1 MVGDSKSGER
11 KRGFLRLDDDAQ
23 IEKPERWG
31 MPDYT
36 PQTHKTAKKTAMN
49 YDPSWMPIAEPA
61 AEEAPLELTE
71 EQIELIKQGAYQD
84 GLHQGQE
91 AGFKQGYEK
100 GKEQGLQEGHQEGL
114 EAGKIEGVAAGQ
126 EFIQQQVQTFVGLA
140 NQFAQPLE
148 LMNAQVEKQL
158 VDMVLTL
165 VKEVVHV
172 EVQTNPQV
180 ILDTIKQSVESLP
193 VSGHAITLK
202 LHPDDVEIIRSSYGE
217 QELDF
222 RNWTLMPEP
231 ALNRGDVQIE
241 AGESSVHYRMEER
254 IRSVIQSF
262 CGVNRHQGG
271 E

>member
-1 MVGDSKSGER
+1 MSLER
-11 KRGFLRLDDDAQ
+11 KRGFLRLDNDEQ
-23 IEKPERWG
+23 VEKPERWG

-36 PQTHKTAKKTAMN
+36 SQTHKQAKETAMN
-49 YDPSWMPIAEPA
+49 YDPSWMPIAEPV
-61 AEEAPLELTE
+61 AEEVPKELTE
-71 EQIELIKQGAYQD
+71 EEIELIKQQAYQE

-100 GKEQGLQEGHQEGL
+100 GKEQGTQEGHQEGL

-126 EFIQQQVQTFVGLA
+126 EFIQQQVQTFVNLA

-165 VKEVVHV
+165 AKEVVHV

-193 VSGHAITLK
+193 ISGHAITLK
-202 LHPDDVEIIRSSYGE
+202 LHPDDVEIIRSSYGSE
-217 QELDF
+217 ELEF
-222 RNWTLMPEP
+222 RNWTLMAEP

-241 AGESSVHYRMEER
+241 AGESSVNYRMEDR

>member
-1 MVGDSKSGER
+1 MSGDR
-11 KRGFLRLDDDAQ
+11 KRGFLRLEDDELVQKA
-23 IEKPERWG
+23 ERWG

-36 PQTHKTAKKTAMN
+36 SDTHSKAKETAMN
-49 YDPSWMPIAEPA
+49 YDPSWMPTFSEPA
-61 AEEAPLELTE
+61 EEEPVALTE
-71 EQIELIKQGAYQD
+71 EEIELIKQQAYQE

-100 GKEQGLQEGHQEGL
+100 GKEQGLEEGHQEGL
-114 EAGKIEGVAAGQ
+114 EAGKLEGVAAGQ
-126 EFIQQQVQTFVGLA
+126 EFIQQQVQTFIGLA

-165 VKEVVHV
+165 TKEVVHV

-193 VSGHAITLK
+193 ISGHAITLK
-202 LHPDDVEIIRSSYGE
+202 LHPDDVDIIRSSYGE
-217 QELDF
+217 EELNL
-222 RNWTLMPEP
+222 RNWTLMSEP

-241 AGESSVHYRMEER
+241 AGESSVNYRMEER
-254 IRSVIQSF
+254 IRNVIQSF

>member
-1 MVGDSKSGER
+1 MSGER
-11 KRGFLRLDDDAQ
+11 KRGFLRLDDSEAVS
-23 IEKPERWG
+23 KPERWG
-31 MPDYT
+31 LPDYSAET
-36 PQTHKTAKKTAMN
+36 QQVARETALN
-49 YDPSWMPIAEPA
+49 YDPSWAPNFAPI
-61 AEEAPLELTE
+61 EEEIPVELNQE
-71 EQIELIKQGAYQD
+71 EIDQIKQQAYQE
-84 GLHQGQE
+84 GMLNGQE

-100 GKEQGLQEGHQEGL
+100 GKEQGFEDGREEGL
-114 EAGKIEGVAAGQ
+114 ESGKIEGVAAGQ
-126 EFIQQQVQTFVGLA
+126 EFIQQQVQTFVTLA

-180 ILDTIKQSVESLP
+180 VLDTIKQSVESLP
-193 VSGHAITLK
+193 ISGHAITLK
-202 LHPDDVEIIRSSYGE
+202 LHPDDVEIIRSSYG
-217 QELDF
+217 QEDLDF
-222 RNWTLMPEP
+222 RNWTLSSEP

-241 AGESSVHYRMEER
+241 AGESSVNYRMEER

>member
-1 MVGDSKSGER
+1 MSGER
-11 KRGFLRLDDDAQ
+11 KRGFLRLDDDQ
-23 IEKPERWG
+23 HVEKPQKWG
-31 MPDYT
+31 LPDYT
-36 PQTHKTAKKTAMN
+36 AENRSQARETAMN
-49 YDPSWMPIAEPA
+49 YDPSWMPSFNEPEVEVA
-61 AEEAPLELTE
+61 AELTDE
-71 EQIELIKQGAYQD
+71 EIELIKQQAYQE

-91 AGFKQGYEK
+91 AGFKQGYDK
-100 GKEQGLQEGHQEGL
+100 GKEQGLEQGHQEGL
-114 EAGKIEGVAAGQ
+114 ESGKIEGVAAGQ
-126 EFIQQQVQTFVGLA
+126 EFIQQQVQTFVNLA

-180 ILDTIKQSVESLP
+180 ILDTIKQSVEALP

-217 QELDF
+217 ESLEF
-222 RNWTLMPEP
+222 RNWTLLAEP

-241 AGESSVHYRMEER
+241 AGDSSVNYRMEDR
-254 IRSVIQSF
+254 IRSVLQSF
-262 CGVNRHQGG
+262 CGSNRHQGG

>member
-1 MVGDSKSGER
+1 MVGDR
-11 KRGFLRLDDDAQ
+11 KRGFLRLDDDEVVQKA
-23 IEKPERWG
+23 ERWG

-36 PQTHKTAKKTAMN
+36 SDTRAKAKETAMN
-49 YDPSWMPIAEPA
+49 YDPSWMPNLPEPT
-61 AEEAPLELTE
+61 EEAPVELTDQE
-71 EQIELIKQGAYQD
+71 IELIKQQAYQE

-100 GKEQGLQEGHQEGL
+100 GKEQGLEEGHQEGV
-114 EAGKIEGVAAGQ
+114 EAGKLEGVASGQ

-158 VDMVLTL
+158 VDMVLML

-193 VSGHAITLK
+193 ISGHSITLK

-217 QELDF
+217 EELDF
-222 RNWTLMPEP
+222 RNWTLMSEP

-241 AGESSVHYRMEER
+241 AGESSVNYRMEER

>member
-1 MVGDSKSGER
+1 MSLER
-11 KRGFLRLDDDAQ
+11 KRGFLRLDNDEQ
-23 IEKPERWG
+23 VEKPERWG

-36 PQTHKTAKKTAMN
+36 SQTHKQAKETAMN
-49 YDPSWMPIAEPA
+49 YDPSWMPIAEPV
-61 AEEAPLELTE
+61 AEEAPKELTE
-71 EQIELIKQGAYQD
+71 EEIELIKQQAYQE

-100 GKEQGLQEGHQEGL
+100 GKEQGTQEGHQEGL

-126 EFIQQQVQTFVGLA
+126 EFIQQQVQTFVNLA

-165 VKEVVHV
+165 AKEVVHI

-193 VSGHAITLK
+193 ISGHAITLK
-202 LHPDDVEIIRSSYGE
+202 LHPDDVEIIRSSYGSE
-217 QELDF
+217 ELEF
-222 RNWTLMPEP
+222 RNWTLMAEP

-241 AGESSVHYRMEER
+241 AGESSVNYRMEDR

>member
-1 MVGDSKSGER
+1 MSLER
-11 KRGFLRLDDDAQ
+11 KRGFLRLDNDELV
-23 IEKPERWG
+23 EKPERWG

-36 PQTHKTAKKTAMN
+36 SQTHKQAKETAMN
-49 YDPSWMPIAEPA
+49 YDPSWMPIAEPV
-61 AEEAPLELTE
+61 AEETPKELTE
-71 EQIELIKQGAYQD
+71 EEIELIKQQAYQE

-100 GKEQGLQEGHQEGL
+100 GKEQGTQEGHQEGL

-126 EFIQQQVQTFVGLA
+126 EFIQQQVQTFVNLA

-165 VKEVVHV
+165 VREVVHV

-193 VSGHAITLK
+193 ISGHAITLK
-202 LHPDDVEIIRSSYGE
+202 LHPDDVEIIRSSYGAE
-217 QELDF
+217 ELEF
-222 RNWTLMPEP
+222 RNWTLMAEP

-241 AGESSVHYRMEER
+241 AGESSVNYRMEDR

>member
-1 MVGDSKSGER
+1 MSLER
-11 KRGFLRLDDDAQ
+11 KRGFLRLDNDEQ
-23 IEKPERWG
+23 VEKPERWG

-36 PQTHKTAKKTAMN
+36 SQTHKQAKETAMN
-49 YDPSWMPIAEPA
+49 YDPSWMPSAEPA
-61 AEEAPLELTE
+61 AEEAPKELTE
-71 EQIELIKQGAYQD
+71 EEIELIKQQAYQE

-100 GKEQGLQEGHQEGL
+100 GKEQGTQEGLQEGL
-114 EAGKIEGVAAGQ
+114 ETGKIEGVAAGQ
-126 EFIQQQVQTFVGLA
+126 EFIQQQVQTFVNLA

-165 VKEVVHV
+165 AKEVVHV

-193 VSGHAITLK
+193 ISGHAITLK
-202 LHPDDVEIIRSSYGE
+202 LHPDDVEIIRSSYGSE
-217 QELDF
+217 ELEF
-222 RNWTLMPEP
+222 RNWTLMAEP

-241 AGESSVHYRMEER
+241 AGESSVNYRMEDR

>member
-1 MVGDSKSGER
+1 MSLER
-11 KRGFLRLDDDAQ
+11 KRGFLRLDNDELV
-23 IEKPERWG
+23 EKPERWG

-36 PQTHKTAKKTAMN
+36 SQTHKQAKETAMN
-49 YDPSWMPIAEPA
+49 YDPSWMPIAEPV
-61 AEEAPLELTE
+61 AEEAPKELTE
-71 EQIELIKQGAYQD
+71 EEIELIKQQAYQE

-100 GKEQGLQEGHQEGL
+100 GKEQGTQEGHQEGL

-126 EFIQQQVQTFVGLA
+126 EFIQQQVQTFVNLA

-165 VKEVVHV
+165 VREVVHV

-193 VSGHAITLK
+193 ISGHAITLK
-202 LHPDDVEIIRSSYGE
+202 LHPDDVEIIRSSYGAE
-217 QELDF
+217 ELEF
-222 RNWTLMPEP
+222 RNWTMMAEP

-241 AGESSVHYRMEER
+241 AGESSVNYRMEDR

>member
-1 MVGDSKSGER
+1 MSGDR
-11 KRGFLRLDDDAQ
+11 KRGFLRLEDDQVVQKA
-23 IEKPERWG
+23 ERWG

-36 PQTHKTAKKTAMN
+36 SDTHGKAKETAMN
-49 YDPSWMPIAEPA
+49 YDPSWMPSLPET
-61 AEEAPLELTE
+61 AEEAPVELTDE
-71 EQIELIKQGAYQD
+71 EVELIKQQAYQE

-100 GKEQGLQEGHQEGL
+100 GKEQGLEEGHSEGL
-114 EAGKIEGVAAGQ
+114 EAGKLEGVAAGQ

-193 VSGHAITLK
+193 ISGHAITLK

-217 QELDF
+217 EELNF

-241 AGESSVHYRMEER
+241 AGESSVNYRMEER
-254 IRSVIQSF
+254 IRNVIQSF

>member
-1 MVGDSKSGER
+1 MSLER
-11 KRGFLRLDDDAQ
+11 KRGFLRLDNDEQ
-23 IEKPERWG
+23 VEKPERWG

-36 PQTHKTAKKTAMN
+36 SQTHKQAKETAMN
-49 YDPSWMPIAEPA
+49 YDPSWMPIAEPV
-61 AEEAPLELTE
+61 AEEAPKELTE
-71 EQIELIKQGAYQD
+71 EEIELIKQQAYQE

-100 GKEQGLQEGHQEGL
+100 GKEQGTQEGHQEGL

-126 EFIQQQVQTFVGLA
+126 EFIQQQVQTFVNLA
-140 NQFAQPLE
+140 NQFAQPLD

-165 VKEVVHV
+165 AKEVVHV

-193 VSGHAITLK
+193 ISGHAITLK
-202 LHPDDVEIIRSSYGE
+202 LHPDDVEIIRSSYGSE
-217 QELDF
+217 ELEF
-222 RNWTLMPEP
+222 RNWTLMAEP

-241 AGESSVHYRMEER
+241 AGESSVNYRMEDR

>member
-1 MVGDSKSGER
+1 MSGER
-11 KRGFLRLDDDAQ
+11 KRGFLRLDNDEQ
-23 IEKPERWG
+23 IQKPERWG

-36 PQTHKTAKKTAMN
+36 PETHKQAKETAMN
-49 YDPSWMPIAEPA
+49 YDPSWMPISSEPE
-61 AEEAPLELTE
+61 EEAPKELTAE
-71 EQIELIKQGAYQD
+71 DIELIKQQAYEE
-84 GLHQGQE
+84 GLLQGQE
-91 AGFKQGYEK
+91 AGFKQGYDK
-100 GKEQGLQEGHQEGL
+100 GKEQGQQEGHQEGL
-114 EAGKIEGVAAGQ
+114 DAGKAEGIEAGQ
-126 EFIQQQVQTFVGLA
+126 EFIQQQVQTLVGLA

-180 ILDTIKQSVESLP
+180 VLDTIKQSVESLP
-193 VSGHAITLK
+193 VSGHSITLK
-202 LHPDDVEIIRSSYGE
+202 LHPEDVETIRSAYGE
-217 QELDF
+217 EELEF
-222 RNWTLMPEP
+222 RNWTLMAEP

-241 AGESSVHYRMEER
+241 AGESSVNYRLEER
-254 IRSVIQSF
+254 VRNVLQSF